1 MAKFTKSLFL
11 ATSALGLASLF
22 AGSAQAASIT
32 GATLGSSDYKLYC
45 ANATNTYDCTGSG
58 SADSVLA
65 GDATSPGGNV
75 ELRAASDSAF
85 GSAVTLAGTLN
96 GEAITFSS
104 LTKSDWDV
112 FGKKWLTQLMLKYT
126 TITGIT
132 ETNNAYYAGL
142 SDTNKAR
149 FSDPNISYVNQD
161 DATGKVSIGLAGHFN
176 AASLLPSVFSM
187 SLRNEYKGTNAK
199 PIQISEIVKYTY
211 DGVTDYLWSFEATNS
226 GLVEIGDG
234 KSHTGNYEVAFEG
247 KLPPKAPPTE
257 SVPEPASV
265 LGLMAVGSL
274 IASRK
279 RK

>member
-11 ATSALGLASLF
+11 AASALGLASLF
-22 AGSAQAASIT
+22 AGSAQAGSIT
-32 GATLGSSDYKLYC
+32 GATPGSSDYKLYC
-45 ANATNTYDCTGSG
+45 ADATNTYDCTGSD
-58 SADSVLA
+58 SDADSVLA

-75 ELRAASDSAF
+75 ELRAASDTTF
-85 GSAVTLAGTLN
+85 GPAVTLAGTLN

-126 TITGIT
+126 TISGIT
-132 ETNNAYYAGL
+132 ETSNSYYAL
-142 SDTNKAR
+142 LTDANKAR

-161 DATGKVSIGLAGHFN
+161 DATGEVSIGLAGHFN
-176 AASLLPSVFSM
+176 AASLLPSTFSM
-187 SLRNEYKGTNAK
+187 FLRNEYKGVNAK

-226 GLVEIGDG
+226 GLVEAGDEF
-234 KSHTGNYEVAFEG
+234 SHSGNYEVAFQG
-247 KLPPKAPPTE
+247 KVPPTE
-257 SVPEPASV
+257 SVPEPASI